1 MKTFVIDSGNNIAAF
16 DAGQQVSETE
26 GSARFKRSDELG
38 KLAEAW
44 PAARLV
50 EIWNSLL
57 ALRRFSGSETSK
69 TALIRV
75 LGGHPK
81 PGRACQK
88 APRRGTKAHQRAG
101 TGQVGPHGQPQ
112 QTGAQRPPKSHC
124 RAGRQQ
130 DGKDNGASRT
140 AQGRHPRR
148 NHEGYRMAGPK
159 RPRLHQRY
167 VPSTHEA

>member
-26 GSARFKRSDELG
+26 GSARFKSSDELG

-50 EIWNSLL
+50 EIWNSLPGVKPVQ
-57 ALRRFSGSETSK
+57 RFRDQQDGADTS
-69 TALIRV
+69 

-101 TGQVGPHGQPQ
+101 AGQVGPHGQPQ
-112 QTGAQRPPKSHC
+112 QTGTQRPPKS
-124 RAGRQQ
+124 RA
-130 DGKDNGASRT
+130 
-140 AQGRHPRR
+140 
-148 NHEGYRMAGPK
+148 
-159 RPRLHQRY
+159 
-167 VPSTHEA
+167 